1 MRADRNDGVLPTMR
15 SQIFCGVRSAA
26 ACAAHVSRRGRAGL
40 AALGP
45 AALAT
50 VAPHASLATVA
61 IAAEAPPA
69 PPSAPSAL
77 VRSFSVASPVWLLAG
92 LAVLVVLGLAL
103 RAADRRRRRDLAK
116 IATSTL
122 LADLTRSL
130 SPRRRTVR
138 RALLLGGVGL
148 AFVALARP
156 ELGFTW
162 VESKRRGI
170 DVMIAVDASK
180 SMLARDVSPDRLT
193 RAKLG
198 VSDLLERLDGD
209 RVGLIAFAGSA
220 FLQVPLTLDEGA
232 FRRALLALEPGI
244 IPRGGS
250 DLASAIRIAVRAF
263 RTEKSNFKLLV
274 LLSDGEDLAGDAI
287 QAATEAADAGVKIYT
302 VGVGTSGGE
311 LIPDGDKPG
320 KFVEDTGGK
329 IVKSRLDEQTLR
341 EIAERTA
348 GFYAPLG
355 QRGEGVTAV
364 YEKALAPIPEEELA
378 SRLRRVPID
387 RFQWPLALAILLLA
401 IEPLVGDRKPRGRAA
416 RVSRAA
422 AIAALALLATISR
435 ASADDAAAGADPEEL
450 YRQERYQDSL
460 EGYREAAK
468 ADPEDP
474 RRHLNV
480 GAAAYKAGDYGAAAE
495 AFAESLAAEEKP
507 LQSQAFYNLGNTQYR
522 LGEETQ
528 ATNPESTKEAWQQAI
543 AAYEEALRVND
554 KDEDARFNRD
564 FVKKKLEELEK
575 NPPPSP
581 KPSPQPSPQ
590 PSSSPSPGDSGGEG
604 ENGDGS
610 QQPSPSPGGA
620 TPPTPPAP
628 TPSTSDSPGGQPSP
642 SPAPQDAPS
651 PSAGGGDP
659 NEDAKDSEGSPPEPR
674 PGQMS
679 PDEAEDLLDSLSGDE
694 PSLPAMVES
703 GEPPKPEDERD
714 W

>member
-1 MRADRNDGVLPTMR
+1 VTGLRISA
-15 SQIFCGVRSAA
+15 VRPA
-26 ACAAHVSRRGRAGL
+26 SRGSV
-40 AALGP
+40 LGP
-45 AALAT
+45 LAAALASAT
-50 VAPHASLATVA
+50 ALAASPASAADAPT
-61 IAAEAPPA
+61 APR
-69 PPSAPSAL
+69 AL
-77 VRSFSVASPVWLLAG
+77 VRSLSIGSPAWLLAG
-92 LAVLVVLGLAL
+92 LVVLVVLALAL
-103 RAADRRRRRDLAK
+103 RAADRRRRRDLAR
-116 IATSTL
+116 IATPAL
-122 LADLTRSL
+122 LGDLTRSL
-130 SPRRRTVR
+130 SPRRRAVR
-138 RALLLGGVGL
+138 RALLLGGIGL

-170 DVMIAVDASK
+170 DVMIAVDVSR

-198 VSDLLERLDGD
+198 VADLLERLQGD

-232 FRRALLALEPGI
+232 FRRALTALEPGI

-263 RTEKSNFKLLV
+263 RTEKNNFKLLV
-274 LLSDGEDLAGDAI
+274 LLSDGEDLAGDAL
-287 QAATEAADAGVKIYT
+287 AAAAEAADAGVKVFT
-302 VGVGTSGGE
+302 VGVGTAAGE

-320 KFVEDTGGK
+320 RFVEDAGGR
-329 IVKSRLDEQTLR
+329 IVKSRLDEATLR
-341 EIAERTA
+341 EVAERTG

-378 SRLRRVPID
+378 SRMRRVPID
-387 RFQWPLALAILLLA
+387 RFQWPLAAAILLLA
-401 IEPLVGDRKPRGRAA
+401 IEPLVGDRKQRARSA
-416 RVSRAA
+416 PASRAA
-422 AIAALALLATISR
+422 AFLPFLLLVPMSLAR
-435 ASADDAAAGADPEEL
+435 ADGSSTDPEEL

-460 EGYREAAK
+460 AGYREAAK

-480 GAAAYKAGDYGAAAE
+480 GAAAYKAGDYGGAAE
-495 AFAESLAAEEKP
+495 AFAESLAAPEPP
-507 LQSQAFYNLGNTQYR
+507 LQSQAFYNLGNAQYR
-522 LGEETQ
+522 LGEQTQ
-528 ATNPESTKEAWQQAI
+528 ATNPESTKQAWQQAI
-543 AAYEEALRVND
+543 AAYEEALRVNE

-590 PSSSPSPGDSGGEG
+590 PSSEPSPGEPGGEG
-604 ENGDGS
+604 SDGEGS
-610 QQPSPSPGGA
+610 QQPSPGDA

-628 TPSTSDSPGGQPSP
+628 SPSGSDSSGGQPTP
-642 SPAPQDAPS
+642 SPAPQAAPS
-651 PSAGGGDP
+651 PAPGGGEP
-659 NEDAKDSEGSPPEPR
+659 EEDAKEEGSPPEPR

-679 PDEAEDLLDSLSGDE
+679 PTEAEDLLDSLAGDE
-694 PSLPAMVES
+694 PSLPALVES
-703 GEPPKPEDERD
+703 GEPPKPEDPERD